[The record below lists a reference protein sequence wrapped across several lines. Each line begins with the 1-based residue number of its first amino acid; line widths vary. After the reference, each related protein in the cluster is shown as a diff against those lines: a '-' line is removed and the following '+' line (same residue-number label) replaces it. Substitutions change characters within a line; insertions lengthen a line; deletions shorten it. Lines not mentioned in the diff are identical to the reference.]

1 MKQTSSNSNAQ
12 RVHPFANIK
21 NKSNVLIIP
30 YKNEYISFKE
40 IMPFLKNIE
49 RKYIDLNFGRKI
61 GKDKDNVLQEID
73 GILMEFKK
81 SFDAMTTWNDINE
94 GVRSGQTKS
103 TIQNFD
109 LKEILE
115 NNVEFKS
122 AVEKKLNLNNLVVV
136 KDFIFKEAFIKETL
150 NELKGRKTK
159 NLKDACEFL
168 SIKKIP
174 EKVHIDL
181 LIFIGFKI
189 NWNGLDY
196 SESEIIFSHQQ

>member
-1 MKQTSSNSNAQ
+1 
-12 RVHPFANIK
+12 
-21 NKSNVLIIP
+21 
-30 YKNEYISFKE
+30 
-40 IMPFLKNIE
+40 MPFLKSIE

-61 GKDKDNVLQEID
+61 GKDKVLQEID

-81 SFDAMTTWNDINE
+81 SFDPMTTWKDINE
-94 GVRSGQTKS
+94 SVRSGQTKS

-109 LKEILE
+109 LKEIME
-115 NNVEFKS
+115 NNAELKS
-122 AVEKKLNLNNLVVV
+122 AVERKLNLNNLAIV
-136 KDFIFKEAFIKETL
+136 KDFIFKETFIKETL
-150 NELKGRKTK
+150 NEMKDRETK

-168 SIKKIP
+168 STKKIP
-174 EKVHIDL
+174 EKIHIDL